1 MELTEYLNSDSFKKF
16 KNNKNKLIQH
26 AIYYYILFP
35 KEFNT
40 VDDLL
45 NRINDDNIDN
55 NFATILYNKLLYN
68 NANKKNI
75 YLKILSNVGNIKYE
89 LVDDNDTDY
98 FDKII
103 DILNSYNI
111 KLNIRNKKLASN
123 NIDKILECYNYLDS
137 KIASIANLMNN
148 KNDIFYNVKE
158 YENIRNSFYKYLTK
172 LGIEE
177 STIIE
182 IIYLL
187 DSHYYNSSNR
197 IIVTNNVVADELN
210 LSEIIRKYKSEITS
224 YLKELITNKKEK
236 KVENPVLKASIRF
249 NKELDD
255 TFIINYLTIQEKLK
269 EVLNN
274 KINIAEEDKAFLS
287 KSFNNYEE
295 SKSMKR

>member
-1 MELTEYLNSDSFKKF
+1 MELTEYLNSNNFKKF
-16 KNNKNKLIQH
+16 KKNKNRLIQH

-35 KEFNT
+35 KEFDT

-103 DILNSYNI
+103 NILDDYNI

-148 KNDIFYNVKE
+148 KNDIFYSVND
-158 YENIRNSFYKYLTK
+158 YENIRNSFYKYLIK
-172 LGIEE
+172 LGIDE
-177 STIIE
+177 STVIE
-182 IIYLL
+182 VIYLL
-187 DSHYYNSSNR
+187 DSHYYNSSTR
-197 IIVTNNVVADELN
+197 IIVTNNVLADELN
-210 LSEIIRKYKSEITS
+210 LSEIIRKYKSEIS
-224 YLKELITNKKEK
+224 AYLKDLITNKKEK
-236 KVENPVLKASIRF
+236 KVDNPTLKASIRF
-249 NKELDD
+249 NRELDE

-274 KINIAEEDKAFLS
+274 KINLAEQDREFLKDTFDS
-287 KSFNNYEE
+287 SDGDEFK
-295 SKSMKR
+295 K

>member
-1 MELTEYLNSDSFKKF
+1 MELTEYLNSNNFKKF
-16 KNNKNKLIQH
+16 KKNKNRLIQH

-35 KEFNT
+35 KEFDT

-45 NRINDDNIDN
+45 NRINDDNIDS

-103 DILNSYNI
+103 NILDDYNI

-148 KNDIFYNVKE
+148 KNDIFYSVND
-158 YENIRNSFYKYLTK
+158 YENIRNSFYKYLIK
-172 LGIEE
+172 LGIDE
-177 STIIE
+177 STVIE
-182 IIYLL
+182 VIYLL
-187 DSHYYNSSNR
+187 DSHYYNSSTR
-197 IIVTNNVVADELN
+197 IIVTNNVLADELN
-210 LSEIIRKYKSEITS
+210 LSEIIRKYKSEIS
-224 YLKELITNKKEK
+224 AYLKDLITNKKEK
-236 KVENPVLKASIRF
+236 KVDNPTLKASIRF
-249 NKELDD
+249 NRELDE

-274 KINIAEEDKAFLS
+274 KINLAEQDREFLKDTFDS
-287 KSFNNYEE
+287 SDGDEFK
-295 SKSMKR
+295 K